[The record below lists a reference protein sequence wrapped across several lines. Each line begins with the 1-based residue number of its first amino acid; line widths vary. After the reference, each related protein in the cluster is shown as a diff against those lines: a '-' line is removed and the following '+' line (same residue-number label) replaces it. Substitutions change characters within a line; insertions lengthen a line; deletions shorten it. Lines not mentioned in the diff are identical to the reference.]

1 MTPDADDEGAEPALT
16 PALMAELWRD
26 VKQEKVSEE
35 EAFAAFQKFML
46 LHEDMHPVWDRLLED
61 PNAPLEVDGEN
72 LMLHIAMDA
81 ASEKALMKNE
91 PMGIQAVFAALV
103 AGGFDEGRA
112 FHVVQQAMMHEFL
125 TSASQNQEMS
135 MEGFLTRAREYG
147 REAIRQE
154 SAGSDEAPGHP

>member
-1 MTPDADDEGAEPALT
+1 MTPDADDEGAEQSLT

-26 VKQEKVSEE
+26 VKAEKVSEE
-35 EAFAAFQKFML
+35 EALAAFQKFML
-46 LHEDMHPVWDRLLED
+46 LHEDMHPVWDKLLVD
-61 PNAPLEVDGEN
+61 LTTSVEVDGEN
-72 LMLHIAMDA
+72 LILHIAMDA
-81 ASEKALMKNE
+81 TSEKALMKNE

-125 TSASQNQEMS
+125 TAASQNQEMS

-154 SAGSDEAPGHP
+154 ASGSDETPAAP